1 MTSTI
6 SPIYIKTGIASLAG
20 AVLDRFV
27 CGEQDMMQNVYFG
40 LSTGVGVGV
49 GSYISSL
56 TPAFLPNDTS
66 GSNLYTGKG
75 VMDRTF
81 EVGGGLASSF
91 IISKYITKD
100 NNNCPMTTKLL
111 VVVASDFIA
120 EYAKDFLTTQPM
132 AFLS

>member
-1 MTSTI
+1 MSSSSI
-6 SPIYIKTGIASLAG
+6 SPIYIKTGIAALAG

-56 TPAFLPNDTS
+56 TPAFLPNDPN
-66 GSNLYTGKG
+66 GLYTGRG

-81 EVGGGLASSF
+81 EIGGGVASTY
-91 IISKYITKD
+91 IISKYLTKD
-100 NNNCPMTTKLL
+100 NYNTSITTKLL

-120 EYAKDFLTTQPM
+120 EYAKDYLTTQPM